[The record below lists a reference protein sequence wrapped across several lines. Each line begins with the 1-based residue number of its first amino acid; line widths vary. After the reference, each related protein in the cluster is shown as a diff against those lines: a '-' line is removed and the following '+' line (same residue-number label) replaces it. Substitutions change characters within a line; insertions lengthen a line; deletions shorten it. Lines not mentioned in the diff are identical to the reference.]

1 MRLLVSV
8 RSAEEVSAALA
19 GGADI
24 IDAKEPARGS
34 LGRVTPAV
42 LSAIAARTPAS
53 VPFSVALGD
62 CADLDTLRAALDG
75 VRLGER
81 LAQVYLKLG
90 FAGVRS
96 LERSRIARDRSCQ
109 RQWAGDRRGGL
120 RGLRCSPEPLR
131 RKRAARRDRRPR
143 GRFPGGYLAEG
154 RAHPARP
161 SLDRGLNRAV
171 AASPRRRPALR
182 RGWESR
188 SRWRSPAWAWSPM
201 YSVSAARPAAAV
213 GPARWMPVEW
223 PRDAEPTESGA
234 GAQSRGVS
242 TRSPYASGG
251 RLAERDALP
260 SPMPFQTLQVLVAA
274 SARPRGSGA

>member
-53 VPFSVALGD
+53 VPLSVALGD

-81 LAQVYLKLG
+81 SAPVYLKLG

-96 LERSRIARDRSCQ
+96 LKRITALLETAVASANGSGIVAVGYADYGLAGTPPAEDVMRAAIAARAAGFLVDTWRKDGRTLLDHLSIEGLAALSLRAGAAGLLFAVAGSLDPEAVSRLGVVPDVLGIRGAACRGGRSGSVDAGRVAEMRSRLR
-109 RQWAGDRRGGL
+109 AG
-120 RGLRCSPEPLR
+120 S
-131 RKRAARRDRRPR
+131 A
-143 GRFPGGYLAEG
+143 
-154 RAHPARP
+154 
-161 SLDRGLNRAV
+161 LD
-171 AASPRRRPALR
+171 
-182 RGWESR
+182 
-188 SRWRSPAWAWSPM
+188 
-201 YSVSAARPAAAV
+201 
-213 GPARWMPVEW
+213 PVE
-223 PRDAEPTESGA
+223 
-234 GAQSRGVS
+234 
-242 TRSPYASGG
+242 
-251 RLAERDALP
+251 
-260 SPMPFQTLQVLVAA
+260 
-274 SARPRGSGA
+274 